1 MPGAGGGRAA
11 RGAQASTRA
20 GGARASARRVVVVR
34 GRPGASEAEAPG
46 APEAA
51 AAALAPVSPPAAGD
65 WADSLCRAVHGA
77 MRGTVHP
84 IFRQFLDVEA
94 GSALPAGLGAVAL
107 SRPQV
112 PPVPRP
118 VSLVIAASV
127 PTALGWY
134 GFYKFSVEEELFQME
149 IRRPGGRA
157 TGFGGYGTL

>member
-1 MPGAGGGRAA
+1 MPSAGGGRAA
-11 RGAQASTRA
+11 RGAQAGTRP
-20 GGARASARRVVVVR
+20 GGARASARRVVV
-34 GRPGASEAEAPG
+34 ASKAEAPG
-46 APEAA
+46 AA

>member
-1 MPGAGGGRAA
+1 MPSAGGGRAA

-20 GGARASARRVVVVR
+20 GGARASARRGVVVR
-34 GRPGASEAEAPG
+34 GLPEASEAEAPG
-46 APEAA
+46 APGAA